1 MTMNALFLKKLL
13 AAVTIA
19 TALLVPLSATAAS
32 NMFLRLD
39 GIPGE
44 STIDK
49 HANEIDLLSWSWGE
63 TTGTAKN
70 KGLLPTGC
78 ITDLNIVKNLDIATP
93 LLIVGA
99 LTGAVIPTGTLAVA
113 VFGEKVT
120 DFFIMT
126 MTNVTITSYRT
137 GGSVG
142 DLHLVENIT
151 LHFERMDGVYKKQ
164 KPDGSFDAGVTWSI
178 GGSVC

>member
-13 AAVTIA
+13 AAVTIT

-99 LTGAVIPTGTLAVA
+99 LTGAVIPTGKLAVA
-113 VFGEKVT
+113 SIGEHPG

-126 MTNVTITSYRT
+126 MTNVTITSYKT
-137 GGSVG
+137 GGLLG
-142 DLHLVENIT
+142 DPHLTESIT
-151 LHFERMDGVYKKQ
+151 LHFERMDGEYKKQ